1 MKILISRDLKSQK
14 KKINGRS
21 NQPLTLYTTQHV
33 KHANYQTAIWKRSH
47 VPNADIPNASEGHGW
62 HVSDGILQPL
72 WTDEVEELTLP
83 ESVIDDLVRESERNE
98 DDQSE
103 SEDID

>member
-1 MKILISRDLKSQK
+1 MSSFPPCSKSLK
-14 KKINGRS
+14 
-21 NQPLTLYTTQHV
+21 QHV
-33 KHANYQTAIWKRSH
+33 KRANYQTAIWKRSH

-72 WTDEVEELTLP
+72 WTEEVEELTLP

-103 SEDID
+103 SEDIDYYDFDFGDQENDNEEW